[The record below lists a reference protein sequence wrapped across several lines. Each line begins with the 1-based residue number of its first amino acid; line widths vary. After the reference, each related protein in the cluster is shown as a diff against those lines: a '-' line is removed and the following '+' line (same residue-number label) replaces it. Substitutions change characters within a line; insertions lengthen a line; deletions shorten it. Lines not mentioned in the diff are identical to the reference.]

1 MRKKSSVLLSAV
13 LAMSLIA
20 GCGSTGATSQQSGD
34 SGEIVSQTE
43 EAVSEKRVL
52 QLGYAE
58 PEVENN
64 HNFYFASRFK
74 EYVEEFSGGT
84 IEIQIVG
91 NNQLGTEQEMMEGMQ
106 MGSNDLALVI
116 NMVAGSFVPQCRLYD
131 LPYMYPDAESAYKV
145 IDSEVGEQVQAA
157 AEDQGLV
164 LLGQGLQGF
173 RHILNN
179 DTPIRTL
186 EDIKGLKIRTPES
199 ELYMDAFKAMGAN
212 PVPISG
218 TEVYTALQQGTCDGV
233 ELPYAPVVTQN
244 FYEVCKYLSTTGHF
258 FSADDLFM
266 SKSVLES
273 FTEEEQGWFREAGK
287 LAAQAQRAFM
297 AEEEAVYRQT
307 LIDNGMEINDDVDKE
322 AFRTAMEPIYEKYA
336 DQIGADLVD
345 QTMELLK

>member
-1 MRKKSSVLLSAV
+1 MKRKGSVLLSV
-13 LAMSLIA
+13 LLAMSLIV
-20 GCGSTGATSQQSGD
+20 GCGSGTTSQQAEG
-34 SGEIVSQTE
+34 SGEVVSQTE
-43 EAVSEKRVL
+43 ETTPKKRVL

-131 LPYMYPDAESAYKV
+131 LPYLYPDAESAYRV
-145 IDSEVGEQVQAA
+145 IDSEVGEQIQTA
-157 AEDQGLV
+157 AEEQGLV

-186 EDIKGLKIRTPES
+186 EDVKGLKIRTPES

-244 FYEVCKYLSTTGHF
+244 FFEVCKYLSTTGHF

-287 LAAQAQRAFM
+287 LAAQDQRAFM
-297 AEEEAVYRQT
+297 AEEEAIYYQT

-322 AFRTAMEPIYEKYA
+322 AFRTAMQPIYEKYA
-336 DQIGADLVD
+336 DQIGTDLVE
-345 QTMELLK
+345 QAMELLK